1 MSNPTHTPADIALA
15 AWKAAGIKPDTL
27 RMYRLRWT
35 SWETWCDA
43 NGIDP
48 LGATHDDYTAFQAD
62 HKYKTLMRAKHASA
76 LFHPYRHVG
85 KPSPAHRPPSQN
97 RASKQSSDPI
107 VKLYECWCKDNGT
120 TTIPAPPQDVVS
132 FLTELAKTH
141 PKSYLKQASKAIG
154 ALHTMAGYAP
164 PSREPEVTSALKHLN
179 GTPRQLVTD
188 TEGSERRNRRI
199 AQWTDWCRGQGF
211 EPADATAEHFL
222 QFLKLL
228 ATTSSADTLKIRRYE
243 IANMYVD
250 RSITHNSQTDA
261 LIEATPPAGT
271 RRAEHRALRKQADAE
286 IALIL
291 QTEADLMEE
300 QSSHLPSGKRER
312 IARAMAHAD
321 ITDQTLLR
329 YVRYAWLPFK
339 EWCKTNGTSPET
351 ATPGD
356 VSAFLCEIADEAG
369 PTFACATLDGLNHV
383 FNRIRPYDNPAKVAS
398 VRKTV
403 RGLKRERPSPPQQAT
418 PIGTEDLAILIKT
431 AHNPRP
437 RELED
442 RRRHRAAVDIAL
454 LCTMHDSAI
463 RAEEAANAKW
473 DDLHNAPDGR
483 GGSVL
488 TIRSSKT
495 DQLHEGAVQYLTKF
509 TTDAINH
516 MKAVR
521 QELGIA
527 DKEDDRIFRLNAQS
541 IYRRIR
547 AACKF
552 AKLQGRY
559 TAHSLRVGSAQDLLT
574 ENFSDAQIMHH
585 HRWRS
590 QASLNHYTKATK
602 AEKNAVAQREQRR
615 KQDGHTRKPKHNNYG
630 IKVPHNK
637 ARLGQ

>member
-1 MSNPTHTPADIALA
+1 MNNPTHTPADIALA
-15 AWKAAGIKPDTL
+15 AWKAAGLKPETL
-27 RMYRLRWT
+27 RRYRIRWK
-35 SWETWCDA
+35 SWQTWCDA

-62 HKYKTLMRAKHASA
+62 HKYNTRMREEHASA

-85 KPSPAHRPPSQN
+85 KPSPAHRPPSQSH
-97 RASKQSSDPI
+97 ASKSNFDPI
-107 VKLYECWCKDNGT
+107 LKRFKSWCKANGT
-120 TTIPAPPQDVVS
+120 TSLPARLQDVVS

-141 PKSYLKQASKAIG
+141 PKSYLKKALTAIG
-154 ALHTMAGYAP
+154 RMHTMAGYPP
-164 PSREPEVTSALKHLN
+164 PSLEPEVKSALKHLK

-188 TEGSERRNRRI
+188 TYDAERRYRRI

-211 EPADATAEHFL
+211 EPSDATAEHFL
-222 QFLKLL
+222 KFLKQL
-228 ATTSSADTLKIRRYE
+228 APTSSAETLKTRRYE
-243 IANMYVD
+243 IANMYAD

-271 RRAEHRALRKQADAE
+271 RRAEHSALRKQAEAE
-286 IALIL
+286 IAWIL
-291 QTEADLMEE
+291 QIEADSMEE
-300 QSSHLPSGKRER
+300 QSSHLPIEKRKR

-369 PTFACATLDGLNHV
+369 PTLACATLDGLNHV
-383 FNRIRPYDNPAKVAS
+383 FKRIRPYDNPANVAS

-431 AHNPRP
+431 AHNERP

-442 RRRHRAAVDIAL
+442 RNRLRAAVDIAL
-454 LCTMHDSAI
+454 LCTMYDSAI
-463 RAEEAANAKW
+463 RAEEAAEAEW
-473 DDLHNAPDGR
+473 DDLHDAPDGR

-516 MKAVR
+516 MKDVR

-527 DKEDDRIFRLNAQS
+527 DKEDDRIFRLTAQS

-559 TAHSLRVGSAQDLLT
+559 TAHSLRVGTAQDLLT
-574 ENFSDAQIMHH
+574 ENFSDAQIMHV

-590 QASLNHYTKATK
+590 QASLTHYTKAIK